1 MIRLT
6 RTRRLVGALFCFGL
20 ACGCATPP
28 QTHALNEN
36 PPHTLPSATELDN
49 TPFYPQQRYQC
60 GPAALATVLAAH
72 SLDVSLDDLAEAV
85 YIPEL
90 HGSLAEEIAA
100 TARNHAML
108 AYPLKASL
116 QDLVEEIAAGHPVLV
131 MQNLGTK
138 ALPNRHFAVAMG
150 YDLEKQQLILRSGTN
165 RRRQTSLAVFERT
178 WARSQHWA
186 LVILPAGQIPATA
199 ETDRYLR
206 AVVDLETSGQ
216 TRAATKA
223 AQAAVDHW
231 PQQPHV
237 WMARGNQLYSS
248 ADYPEAASAF
258 TTATGLEPDN
268 PQGWNNLAYALLAAS
283 CPAKAQQAVSRA
295 VALAPE
301 NAEYQDSLAEIL
313 AGAQAHRSGQCQSG
327 GN

>member
-1 MIRLT
+1 M
-6 RTRRLVGALFCFGL
+6 RTRLAGALLCIVL
-20 ACGCATPP
+20 LCSCATPP
-28 QTHALNEN
+28 QTRTLGEN
-36 PPHTLPSATELDN
+36 PPHTLPTATELDN
-49 TPFYPQQRYQC
+49 TPFYSQQRYQC
-60 GPAALATVLAAH
+60 GPAALATVLA
-72 SLDVSLDDLAEAV
+72 SYSVDVSLNDLAEAV

-90 HGSLAEEIAA
+90 HGSLAEEIMA
-100 TARNHAML
+100 TARSHAML

-138 ALPNRHFAVAMG
+138 ALPNRHFAVAIG
-150 YDLEKQQLILRSGTN
+150 YDLEKQQLILRSGTT
-165 RRRQTSLAVFERT
+165 RRWKTSFAVFERT

-216 TRAATKA
+216 TSAAAKA
-223 AQAAVDHW
+223 CQAAVDHW

-248 ADYPEAASAF
+248 GDYPEAAGAF
-258 TTATGLEPDN
+258 STATVLEPDN

-283 CPAKAQQAVSRA
+283 CPAKAQQAVARA
-295 VALAPE
+295 VALAPGD
-301 NAEYQDSLAEIL
+301 AEYQDSLVEIRT
-313 AGAQAHRSGQCQSG
+313 GARANNASQCTSGVSW
-327 GN
+327 